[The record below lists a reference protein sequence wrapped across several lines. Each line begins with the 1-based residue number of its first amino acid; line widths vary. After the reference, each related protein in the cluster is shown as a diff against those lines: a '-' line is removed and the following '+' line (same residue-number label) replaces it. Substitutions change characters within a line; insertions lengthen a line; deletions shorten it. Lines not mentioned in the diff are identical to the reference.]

1 MLKCRFSYFTEFSTQ
16 YVKIYK
22 QGDISMSDFFA
33 LMTWISLLV
42 FSVYIV
48 TSLIKAVTGKET
60 KKTLKQSGITLVIT
74 IIFSALSS
82 AF

>member
-1 MLKCRFSYFTEFSTQ
+1 
-16 YVKIYK
+16 
-22 QGDISMSDFFA
+22 MSDFFA

-82 AF
+82 VF